1 LLRRTRGDRVL
12 RACAS
17 APAFRKT
24 MKLHHL
30 RTLVAIAEAG
40 GVRGAARALNASPA
54 AITKSLRQLEESVQ
68 MSLVT
73 RNSSGV
79 ILTDSGQTLL
89 VHARL
94 MIGQLTRAQEAMEAL
109 RGATQGKLTVAVTPW
124 IAMTFLP
131 DAVTRFCAR
140 MPNVRLEFF
149 EGLLSN
155 ANPRLRDGSL
165 DLFIGRPTPGALG
178 AEFNYRPLFSSTCAL
193 VVREQHPRANARSLA
208 DLVDLDWLLTWDP
221 ETDTPGSDTMF
232 SRRNVAMPRKIH
244 VTHSLS
250 IALSLLRKT
259 DMVSVFP
266 WPLVEVTAAREGLCA
281 IPLREDVEDA
291 MVGVISRSGHPPSAA
306 STCFIDCMIEM
317 IRESV
322 ASTLPETQHVLRSVE
337 LLI

>member
-1 LLRRTRGDRVL
+1 
-12 RACAS
+12 
-17 APAFRKT
+17 

-54 AITKSLRQLEESVQ
+54 AITKNLRQLEESVQ

-73 RNSSGV
+73 RTSSGV
-79 ILTDSGQTLL
+79 TLTESGQTLL

-94 MIGQLTRAQEAMEAL
+94 MVGQLARAQEAMDTL
-109 RGATQGKLTVAVTPW
+109 RGVTHGKLTIAVTPW

-131 DAVTRFCAR
+131 DAVTRFCER
-140 MPNVRLEFF
+140 MPNIRLEFF

-165 DLFIGRPTPGALG
+165 DLFIGRPTPGASST
-178 AEFNYRPLFSSTCAL
+178 EFDCRLLFSSTCAL
-193 VVREQHPRANARSLA
+193 VTRERHPLANARSLA

-221 ETDTPGSDTMF
+221 ETDTPGSNSMF
-232 SRRNVAMPRKIH
+232 HRYNVATPRKIH

-291 MVGVISRSGHPPSAA
+291 MVGVIFRSGHPLSAA
-306 STCFIDCMIEM
+306 STCFLNCMIET
-317 IRESV
+317 IREGV
-322 ASTLPETQHVLRSVE
+322 ASTSSETQHVLRSVE

>member
-1 LLRRTRGDRVL
+1 
-12 RACAS
+12 
-17 APAFRKT
+17 

-40 GVRGAARALNASPA
+40 GVRGAARTLNASPA
-54 AITKSLRQLEESVQ
+54 AITKNLRQLEESVQ

-73 RNSSGV
+73 RTSSGV
-79 ILTDSGQTLL
+79 TLTESGQTLL

-94 MIGQLTRAQEAMEAL
+94 MVGQLARAQEAMDTL
-109 RGATQGKLTVAVTPW
+109 RGVTHGKLTIAVTPW

-131 DAVTRFCAR
+131 DAVTRFCER
-140 MPNVRLEFF
+140 MPNIRLEFF

-165 DLFIGRPTPGALG
+165 DLFIGRPTPGASG
-178 AEFNYRPLFSSTCAL
+178 TEFDCRLLFSSTCAL
-193 VVREQHPRANARSLA
+193 VTRDRHPLANARSLA

-221 ETDTPGSDTMF
+221 ETDTPGSNSMF
-232 SRRNVAMPRKIH
+232 HRYNVATPRKIH

-291 MVGVISRSGHPPSAA
+291 MVGVIYRSGHPLSAA
-306 STCFIDCMIEM
+306 STCFLDCMIET
-317 IRESV
+317 IREGV
-322 ASTLPETQHVLRSVE
+322 ASTSSETQHVLRSVE

>member
-1 LLRRTRGDRVL
+1 
-12 RACAS
+12 
-17 APAFRKT
+17 

-54 AITKSLRQLEESVQ
+54 AITKNLRQLEESVQ

-73 RNSSGV
+73 RTSTGV
-79 ILTDSGQTLL
+79 TLTESGQTLL

-94 MIGQLTRAQEAMEAL
+94 MIGQIARAQEAMDTL
-109 RGATQGKLTVAVTPW
+109 RGVTHGKLTIAVTPW

-131 DAVTRFCAR
+131 DTVTRFCER
-140 MPNVRLEFF
+140 MPNIRLEFF
-149 EGLLSN
+149 EGLLSI

-165 DLFIGRPTPGALG
+165 DLFIGRPTPGVSST
-178 AEFNYRPLFSSTCAL
+178 EFDCRLLFSSTCAL
-193 VVREQHPRANARSLA
+193 VTRDRHPLANARSLA

-221 ETDTPGSDTMF
+221 ETDTPGSNSMF
-232 SRRNVAMPRKIH
+232 HRYNVATPRKIH

-291 MVGVISRSGHPPSAA
+291 MVGVIFRSGHPLSAA
-306 STCFIDCMIEM
+306 STCFLDCMIET
-317 IRESV
+317 IREGV
-322 ASTLPETQHVLRSVE
+322 ASTSSETQHVLRSVE

>member
-1 LLRRTRGDRVL
+1 
-12 RACAS
+12 
-17 APAFRKT
+17 

-54 AITKSLRQLEESVQ
+54 AITKNLRQLEESVQ

-73 RNSSGV
+73 RTSSGV
-79 ILTDSGQTLL
+79 TLTESGQTLL

-94 MIGQLTRAQEAMEAL
+94 MVGQLARAQEAMDTL
-109 RGATQGKLTVAVTPW
+109 RGVTHGKLTIAVTPW

-131 DAVTRFCAR
+131 DAVTRFCER
-140 MPNVRLEFF
+140 MPNIRLEFF

-165 DLFIGRPTPGALG
+165 DLFIGRPTPGASG
-178 AEFNYRPLFSSTCAL
+178 TEFDCRLLFSSTCAL
-193 VVREQHPRANARSLA
+193 VTRDRHPLANARSLA

-221 ETDTPGSDTMF
+221 ETDTPGSNSMF
-232 SRRNVAMPRKIH
+232 HRYNVATPRKIH

-291 MVGVISRSGHPPSAA
+291 MVGVIYRSGHPLSAA
-306 STCFIDCMIEM
+306 STCFLNCMIET
-317 IRESV
+317 IREGV
-322 ASTLPETQHVLRSVE
+322 ASTSSETQHVLRSVE

>member
-1 LLRRTRGDRVL
+1 
-12 RACAS
+12 
-17 APAFRKT
+17 

-54 AITKSLRQLEESVQ
+54 AITKNLRQLEESVQ

-73 RNSSGV
+73 RTSSGV
-79 ILTDSGQTLL
+79 TLTESGQTLL

-94 MIGQLTRAQEAMEAL
+94 MVGQLARAQEAMDTL
-109 RGATQGKLTVAVTPW
+109 RGVTHGKLTIAVTPW

-131 DAVTRFCAR
+131 DAVTRFCER
-140 MPNVRLEFF
+140 MPNIRLEFF

-165 DLFIGRPTPGALG
+165 DLFIGRPTPGASG
-178 AEFNYRPLFSSTCAL
+178 TEFDCRLLFSSTCAL
-193 VVREQHPRANARSLA
+193 VTRDRHPLANARSLA

-221 ETDTPGSDTMF
+221 ETDTPGSNSMF
-232 SRRNVAMPRKIH
+232 HRYNVATPRKIH

-291 MVGVISRSGHPPSAA
+291 MVGVIYRSGHPLSAA
-306 STCFIDCMIEM
+306 STCFLDLA
-317 IRESV
+317 V
-322 ASTLPETQHVLRSVE
+322 K
-337 LLI
+337 